1 VGHWALIEINPPTN
15 FVSRNIAMTFGV
27 GSDTHQEITTS
38 GFAKDCGQEFTP
50 FSNFV
55 EDTQCEQIGMIFG
68 FPKRI

>member
-1 VGHWALIEINPPTN
+1 
-15 FVSRNIAMTFGV
+15 MTFGV